1 MCQQTKTHIHE
12 RGWRCVCPDV
22 YCMCVSVCGCVW
34 VCVVGAARAALSQ
47 ICGGLQECWL
57 PLKSPLSA
65 LSKYQ
70 VQNEGNVA
78 SQGPI
83 QLCFIEG
90 SCPCCLCCCGGGD
103 EEGTYILMRWAGL
116 KAGAQRD
123 IRLQWKHTN
132 QAEGA
137 RDEGRTMKLWN
148 VDDMRGFYRWNAGFK
163 IQQIY
168 KDRAALKY
176 KHSVN
181 K

>member
-90 SCPCCLCCCGGGD
+90 SCPCCLCCCGGGMKRAHTYWWGELD
-103 EEGTYILMRWAGL
+103 SRLELKETSAFSENTQTRLREPGTRDAQWNCGMWTICEASTGEMQDSRFSKFTKIELHWNINIL
-116 KAGAQRD
+116 
-123 IRLQWKHTN
+123 
-132 QAEGA
+132 
-137 RDEGRTMKLWN
+137 
-148 VDDMRGFYRWNAGFK
+148 
-163 IQQIY
+163 
-168 KDRAALKY
+168 
-176 KHSVN
+176 
-181 K
+181 

>member
-1 MCQQTKTHIHE
+1 MYQQTKTHIHE

-22 YCMCVSVCGCVW
+22 YCMCVSVCG
-34 VCVVGAARAALSQ
+34 CVVGAARAALSQ

-90 SCPCCLCCCGGGD
+90 SCPCCLCCCGGGWRGHIHTD
-103 EEGTYILMRWAGL
+103 EVSWTQGWSSKRHPPLVKTHKPGWGSPGRGTHNETVECGRYARLLPVKCRIQDSANL
-116 KAGAQRD
+116 QR
-123 IRLQWKHTN
+123 
-132 QAEGA
+132 
-137 RDEGRTMKLWN
+137 
-148 VDDMRGFYRWNAGFK
+148 
-163 IQQIY
+163 
-168 KDRAALKY
+168 
-176 KHSVN
+176 
-181 K
+181 